1 MDATVLSMGQKAVSM
16 ALILSAPFL
25 LTGLV
30 VGLVI
35 SVFQAATQIQEM
47 TISFV
52 PKIVAVVLAGVVF
65 GPWMLNALVSFSRDL
80 LLHIPEMVR

>member
-1 MDATVLSMGQKAVSM
+1 MDAAVLSMGQKAVSM
-16 ALILSAPFL
+16 ALVLSAPFL
-25 LTGLV
+25 VTGLV

-65 GPWMLNALVSFSRDL
+65 GPWLLKVLVSFTREL
-80 LLHIPEMVR
+80 LTGIPELVR

>member
-1 MDATVLSMGQKAVSM
+1 MDATVLNMGQKAVSM

>member
-1 MDATVLSMGQKAVSM
+1 
-16 ALILSAPFL
+16 
-25 LTGLV
+25 

-65 GPWMLNALVSFSRDL
+65 GPWLLKVLVSFTREL
-80 LLHIPEMVR
+80 LTGIPELVR